1 MTARLNMNMTALRTS
16 HNRPRRGQKPTT
28 QRGIVLIVALILLVI
43 MSLATAYSVRGAG
56 SSEMVTG
63 NTRTQLL
70 AMQATEAALR
80 YCETGVVNARAVAK
94 DPALVLPLGSPLLT
108 PAAAPIGTAPFDWE
122 SLTKWDGSGSV
133 ASVTVISSDLVLNDS
148 SSALYKRAPECMAQ
162 FMNIADTQRVI
173 VTARGFGP
181 DVAGL
186 IGTDRSAPEGSEV
199 WLQSTLVLP

>member
-1 MTARLNMNMTALRTS
+1 MTAQITVMATRQ
-16 HNRPRRGQKPTT
+16 PRKSSPRGFKPAAE
-28 QRGIVLIVALILLVI
+28 RGIVLIVALILLVV

-56 SSEMVTG
+56 SSELVAN

-80 YCETGVVNARAVAK
+80 YCETGVVNYRALLTTHT
-94 DPALVLPLGSPLLT
+94 LVLSPVLT
-108 PAAAPIGTAPFDWE
+108 PVAAPVGTATFDWE
-122 SLTKWDGSGSV
+122 SLTKWDGSSSV
-133 ASVTVISSDLVLNDS
+133 ASVTVIGTTDLVLNDTS
-148 SSALYKRAPECMAQ
+148 SGLYKRAPECMAQ

-186 IGTDRSAPEGSEV
+186 TGTDRPAPEGSEV